1 MPWVE
6 ALSDP
11 HELRRCIRDLVA
23 LSTLP
28 AIWKDYDP
36 NQIANSVAAA
46 LVAMVNADFVYVLI
60 PDRRGEPLIEVLHAG
75 DAIASDSPELIR
87 AAIRDELPV
96 RTAHRQ
102 LTIANPAGTGSLRL
116 ACAPI
121 GFGSDA
127 VLVVGSR
134 QLDFPT
140 ETQLLLLKTAANEAT
155 VASQR
160 WQANADTHRF
170 VSVIERSS
178 DFIGI
183 ATLDGKP
190 QYINPAGLEHV
201 GLSGMEQAS
210 RLRLLDF
217 VAPEERRRVRDE
229 LWPIVMQAGRWSG
242 EIKLRHFG
250 TNATIPF
257 LVDWF
262 RIDDP
267 RTGRPMNI
275 ATVSRHLTAQK
286 QSEALLLNL
295 AEMLE
300 QRVVQ
305 RTAELAEANQRLV
318 AEIAERERSDA
329 RLQLLQLEFFH
340 AARLNTAGHMAAALA
355 HELNQPLTATVN
367 SVNAA
372 RRLIAQNRPQTNGKI
387 NEIMGEAVEQTLRAG
402 QIIRRL
408 DDFLTR
414 GEAEKRVEDTVPMIE
429 DASELALTGAKRL
442 GVKVSFHFDPSASRV
457 LVNRIQIQQVL
468 INLMRNAVEAM
479 AASDRRELEV
489 KTSLVDDE
497 TVEIAVADSGP
508 GLSREVANHLFEPFI
523 STKRN
528 GMGLGLSICRS
539 IVEWHGGKLWVRP
552 DAGSGTTFCFTVAT
566 VPGEGESRAR

>member
-28 AIWKDYDP
+28 VIWKDYDP

-75 DAIASDSPELIR
+75 DAIASDLPELIR
-87 AAIRDELPV
+87 AAIRDELAV

-127 VLVVGSR
+127 VLVVGSS

-140 ETQLLLLKTAANEAT
+140 DTQLLLLKTAANEAT

-170 VSVIERSS
+170 VSLIERSS

-250 TNATIPF
+250 TNAAIPF

-267 RTGRPMNI
+267 RTGPPM
-275 ATVSRHLTAQK
+275 
-286 QSEALLLNL
+286 
-295 AEMLE
+295 
-300 QRVVQ
+300 
-305 RTAELAEANQRLV
+305 
-318 AEIAERERSDA
+318 
-329 RLQLLQLEFFH
+329 
-340 AARLNTAGHMAAALA
+340 
-355 HELNQPLTATVN
+355 
-367 SVNAA
+367 
-372 RRLIAQNRPQTNGKI
+372 
-387 NEIMGEAVEQTLRAG
+387 
-402 QIIRRL
+402 
-408 DDFLTR
+408 
-414 GEAEKRVEDTVPMIE
+414 
-429 DASELALTGAKRL
+429 
-442 GVKVSFHFDPSASRV
+442 
-457 LVNRIQIQQVL
+457 
-468 INLMRNAVEAM
+468 
-479 AASDRRELEV
+479 
-489 KTSLVDDE
+489 
-497 TVEIAVADSGP
+497 
-508 GLSREVANHLFEPFI
+508 
-523 STKRN
+523 
-528 GMGLGLSICRS
+528 
-539 IVEWHGGKLWVRP
+539 
-552 DAGSGTTFCFTVAT
+552 
-566 VPGEGESRAR
+566 